1 MATPLPKWAFV
12 LLVLAGAALGFFSA
26 AGMLGPS
33 SVLPFGKEQPGI
45 SFYLIIGAVAGAA
58 TSWATLRQ

>member
-1 MATPLPKWAFV
+1 MATHLPKWASV
-12 LLVLAGAALGFFSA
+12 LLVLAGAVLGFYCA
-26 AGMLGPS
+26 AGMLGPN

-58 TSWATLRQ
+58 TSWATIRN